1 VEVRAPDRLAERLLD
16 RRVVALAGE
25 LDAGTAHRTVAEL
38 ALLDA
43 SGDGPVLL
51 RLSGVRVD
59 LDTALQLVDALDLM
73 GAPVHATALGT
84 LSGAAIA
91 VLAVADVRTAG
102 PHALLELVEPR
113 PPGSVRGWDVE
124 AWAADHARQVR
135 RLQERL
141 AQACG
146 RPVDEIAAD
155 MRAGRVLTAPEA
167 RAYGLVDA
175 PAPARRG
182 VVDR

>member
-1 VEVRAPDRLAERLLD
+1 
-16 RRVVALAGE
+16 
-25 LDAGTAHRTVAEL
+25 
-38 ALLDA
+38 
-43 SGDGPVLL
+43 
-51 RLSGVRVD
+51 
-59 LDTALQLVDALDLM
+59 
-73 GAPVHATALGT
+73 
-84 LSGAAIA
+84 
-91 VLAVADVRTAG
+91 
-102 PHALLELVEPR
+102 LLELVEPR